1 MEHEQRLDVNNPRD
15 FIDTYLI
22 EMKKQHTS
30 KETIFTGV
38 HPAYPEL
45 NDKIIS
51 NFIFIILKC
60 RLDY

>member
-1 MEHEQRLDVNNPRD
+1 MEHEQSLDVNNPRD

-22 EMKKQHTS
+22 EMKKQRTS

-38 HPAYPEL
+38 HSAYPEL
-45 NDKIIS
+45 NDKIVS

-60 RLDY
+60 RLGC